1 MENDNT
7 IPKYNRLRGGL
18 NATFT
23 RPTTFKV
30 VEFATGIAETYT
42 VETGRAEDGDYCF
55 VERVDEVGVIRIC
68 LPPKVVNAIARQ
80 RESLTTRSRSRIG
93 KELAKAR
100 KDRGELPGFMLKRA

>member
-18 NATFT
+18 NAVFT

-30 VEFATGIAETYT
+30 VEGVTGLAETYT

-55 VERVDEVGVIRIC
+55 VERVDETGVTRIC
-68 LPPKVVNAIARQ
+68 LPPKVVNAIVRQ
-80 RESLTTRSRSRIG
+80 RDALT
-93 KELAKAR
+93 AKAR
-100 KDRGELPGFMLKRA
+100 SRRATEVARARKERGELPGFMRKAG